1 MQNPQELSS
10 EPQVQVLR
18 KAAQLRGIDSHFKRA
33 QRAEQIMFANA
44 ALMMSLHPSHLCFS
58 LLHTEDAMC
67 AFDSLLHLLLSESK
81 TLPVNRS
88 SSLVQ
93 FDFKFK
99 DGALKEKM
107 ACIVFEEP
115 NVRGNNQW
123 ERISSSSMCVCESA
137 LALTFGASG
146 PVLSVRLRRLCA
158 CVFASWHV
166 CICAF
171 CQCRAGMCR
180 EAEHNHHN
188 Q

>member
-81 TLPVNRS
+81 TLPVKS

-115 NVRGNNQW
+115 NVRGNNRW
-123 ERISSSSMCVCESA
+123 ERISSSSMCPTV
-137 LALTFGASG
+137 TFGASG

-171 CQCRAGMCR
+171 CQCRTGMCR
-180 EAEHNHHN
+180 DVQGSRA
-188 Q
+188 QSSQSMK